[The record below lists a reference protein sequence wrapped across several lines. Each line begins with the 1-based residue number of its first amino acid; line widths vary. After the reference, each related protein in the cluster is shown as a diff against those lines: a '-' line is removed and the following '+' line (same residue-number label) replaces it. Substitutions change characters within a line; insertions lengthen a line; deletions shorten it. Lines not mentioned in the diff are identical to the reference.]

1 MSMASDSNPREQKAR
16 AFFQY
21 GNDAAMKNNYKYA
34 IQMYQDACK
43 LVPENLVYRQAL
55 RGIERRQFDNE
66 PAKVGRMAGAR
77 VQPIRLRAR
86 AEKAKGNWGRVLELT
101 EEAFVYNP
109 WDVHAARDAAEA
121 AEQLGHKELARF
133 SLESVHAQAGEDVEF
148 IRALAHVYEINEE
161 WQRAIGCWERV
172 RKLAPADEH
181 AKRQINALSASATI
195 ARAGLSEALGKPH
208 APAAPEPAAQELSEL
223 KSQAVSPEE
232 RLYRQ
237 IAEQPDRI
245 GLYLQLADLYK
256 AHNRLDEAEKILA
269 RGMKTN
275 PNENLL
281 KSAHAEVQISR
292 LRRAVDAWS
301 KRLKEQPG
309 DIDAQS
315 KLEQLREKLASFEL
329 SEYRR
334 RVAQNPDDLNLR
346 YQLGLRLAG
355 VGHPDEAIAE
365 FQQARS
371 DPELKTKALHQ
382 LGLCFE
388 AKGLPKLAE
397 RNYQEALK
405 SADPDDQALVNTLNY
420 RLGRVFEAQGDLAKA
435 EEHYNEVAAN
445 DFGFLDVAQR
455 LGLLS
460 QRAEG

>member
-1 MSMASDSNPREQKAR
+1 MSMASDSNPREQKAK

-21 GNDAAMKNNYKYA
+21 GNDAAMKNNYRYA

-43 LVPENLVYRQAL
+43 LVPENLMYRQAL

-66 PAKVGRMAGAR
+66 PTKVGRMAGAR
-77 VQPIRLRAR
+77 VQPIRLRVR

-101 EEAFVYNP
+101 EEAFFHNP

-133 SLESVHAQAGEDVEF
+133 SLESVHAQAGEEVEF
-148 IRALAHVYEINEE
+148 LRALAHVYEINEE
-161 WQRAIGCWERV
+161 WQRAINCWERV
-172 RKLAPADEH
+172 CKLAPADEH
-181 AKRQINALSASATI
+181 AKRQINALLASATI
-195 ARAGLSEALGKPH
+195 ARAGLSEALGKT
-208 APAAPEPAAQELSEL
+208 AAPEPDVRELSEL
-223 KSQAVSPEE
+223 KARAVSPEE

-237 IAEQPDRI
+237 IAEQPNRV
-245 GLYLQLADLYK
+245 GLYLQLADIYK
-256 AHNRLDEAEKILA
+256 VHNRLVEAEKILA
-269 RGMKTN
+269 RGMKAN

-301 KRLKEQPG
+301 KRLKEHPG
-309 DIDAQS
+309 DLDAQT
-315 KLEQLREKLASFEL
+315 KLEQLREKLVFFEL
-329 SEYRR
+329 SEYQRR
-334 RVAQNPDDLNLR
+334 AAQSPDDLNLR

-355 VGHPDEAIAE
+355 VGRSDEAIAE

-371 DPELKTKALHQ
+371 APELRANALLQ

-388 AKGLPKLAE
+388 IKGLAKLAE
-397 RNYQEALK
+397 RNFQEALK
-405 SADPDDQALVNTLNY
+405 ATDPDDQTMINTLNY

-435 EEHYNEVAAN
+435 EEHYNDVAAN
-445 DFGFLDVAQR
+445 DFGFLDVARR
-455 LGLLS
+455 LSSLS